1 VTVRRRAGRGPRSRR
16 TVSALL
22 VALGT
27 LTLAACGP
35 SGGVGS
41 GDTLKASERAAA
53 DLQDDLTGMPGVS
66 EPYVVYTDAID
77 LPAYLEVSV
86 VMTDPAQVEPAF
98 PEIEK
103 AAWLSEVDPLWRM
116 TVTVVPPTGPG
127 ISREYDLQDKPTVD
141 DLTER
146 WGQRP

>member
-1 VTVRRRAGRGPRSRR
+1 MTG
-16 TVSALL
+16 SALL
-22 VALGT
+22 IAVGT
-27 LTLAACGP
+27 WALAACGP

-53 DLQDDLTGMPGVS
+53 DLQDALAGMPGVS
-66 EPYVVYTDAID
+66 EPYVTYTDSID
-77 LPAYLEVSV
+77 LAAYLDVSV
-86 VMTDPAQVEPAF
+86 EMTDPAQVETAF

-127 ISREYDLQDKPTVD
+127 ISQEYDLENKQTVAE
-141 DLTER
+141 LTKR
-146 WGQRP
+146 WGERP